1 MPTTVQEFLADA
13 TQRTMTELVEALLRL
28 PEDKRAWKPSDTAR
42 SAIDLV
48 AECAINNGVT
58 ADLVVTR
65 KWAASDYSV
74 YLQKKAALA
83 AGDWETLKTLLE
95 TNTQKFIDTVRA
107 VPTEDL
113 DIPVE
118 TPYGTGPLSG
128 IGAYP
133 YWNMSYHLG
142 QINYIASILGLP

>member
-1 MPTTVQEFLADA
+1 MPNTVQEFLADA
-13 TQRTMTELVEALLRL
+13 TERSATELVAALLHL

-42 SAIDLV
+42 SAINLV

-58 ADLVVTR
+58 ADLIITR
-65 KWAASDYSV
+65 KWAASDYPA
-74 YLQKKAALA
+74 YIQKRDALA
-83 AGDWETLKTLLE
+83 AGDWETLKSLLDE
-95 TNTQKFIDTVRA
+95 NTKRFAAVVRA

-113 DIPVE
+113 DIPIE

-128 IGAYP
+128 VASYP

-142 QINYIASILGLP
+142 QINYIATILGAL

>member
-13 TQRTMTELVEALLRL
+13 TQRSATELVEALLRL

-65 KWAASDYSV
+65 KWGADDYPV

-83 AGDWETLKTLLE
+83 AGDWGTLKALLE
-95 TNTQKFIDTVRA
+95 TNTQRFIDTVRA

-113 DIPVE
+113 DIPIE

-128 IGAYP
+128 VCSYP

-142 QINYIASILGLP
+142 QINYIATILGVL